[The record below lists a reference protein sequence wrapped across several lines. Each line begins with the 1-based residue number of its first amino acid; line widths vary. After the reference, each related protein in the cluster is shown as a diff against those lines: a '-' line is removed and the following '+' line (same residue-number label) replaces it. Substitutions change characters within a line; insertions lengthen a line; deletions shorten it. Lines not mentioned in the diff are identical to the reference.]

1 MRRLH
6 TLDFLAPAVVGLC
19 SMCAVAA
26 DLPSVKRAPET
37 SAAISAFAASHER
50 VKDRLP
56 AADRAVLDEMSARVR
71 RALPRNAHLPEDAR
85 RILAIAMPG
94 LTGSEIEALANYATG
109 EASQSS
115 LMQATQQMQ
124 ETQMSFNLQYLQLQN
139 QMQNE
144 NRQITMV
151 SNIMKTKL
159 DTMKNSIANI
169 R

>member
-6 TLDFLAPAVVGLC
+6 TFGFVAPAVVGLC

-26 DLPSVKRAPET
+26 DLPSVTRAPET
-37 SAAISAFAASHER
+37 SAAISAFAAAHER

-71 RALPRNAHLPEDAR
+71 RALPRSAHLPEDAR
-85 RILAIAMPG
+85 RILANAMRG
-94 LTGSEIEALANYATG
+94 LTGTEIEVLANYTTG

-115 LMQATQQMQ
+115 LLQATQQMQ

-144 NRQITMV
+144 NRELTMV